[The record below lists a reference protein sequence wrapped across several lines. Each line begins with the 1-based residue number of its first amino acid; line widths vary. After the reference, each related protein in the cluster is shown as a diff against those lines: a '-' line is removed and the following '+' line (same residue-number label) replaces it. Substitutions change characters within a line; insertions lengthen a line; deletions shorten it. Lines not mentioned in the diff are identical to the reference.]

1 MDVNTLNNILIIITL
16 LLMIFVYFYVIRD
29 KDNKK

>member
-29 KDNKK
+29 KDNKQ

>member
-1 MDVNTLNNILIIITL
+1 MDVNTLNNILIIITF